1 MTDSEMEKQI
11 RRPMVRSTW
20 CSSVKEKTPGS
31 VKEKTAA
38 LLHRAVRHKCTPMA
52 QSRMALLAAALLLL
66 PANVAADMY
75 DVVMPAYLPPAGC
88 AACRAW
94 DATVDAA
101 LWADPLKALAGA
113 KSHCAMPAANLT
125 GHDKATPEGSYGGPW
140 CYCKATGAAVSCVAP
155 KATPEQINLQL
166 AAPSVVVV
174 SFVTY
179 DVVAPTS
186 PPVATLAG
194 GDLDAPKQIEGVSHM
209 YYDPPNKRNYT
220 MSFVRF
226 SGLASRATYTYK
238 VKSAGAWSASFTFR
252 APYAAGATKVAIY
265 GDMGNSVHNNMENLK
280 SDCVSGKIDAIVHM
294 GDHCCASLL
303 PRAHSSSLSA
313 FCLLSARFALLLFA
327 EIS

>member
-113 KSHCAMPAANLT
+113 KSHYAMPAANLT
-125 GHDKATPEGSYGGPW
+125 GHDKTTPEGSYGGPW
-140 CYCKATGAAVSCVAP
+140 CYCKATGGAVSCVPP
-155 KATPEQINLQL
+155 KARPAQHPFRALVC
-166 AAPSVVVV
+166 AAP
-174 SFVTY
+174 
-179 DVVAPTS
+179 
-186 PPVATLAG
+186 TLNA
-194 GDLDAPKQIEGVSHM
+194 
-209 YYDPPNKRNYT
+209 
-220 MSFVRF
+220 
-226 SGLASRATYTYK
+226 SGQPGSRYGCGK
-238 VKSAGAWSASFTFR
+238 GRLR
-252 APYAAGATKVAIY
+252 AAAGH
-265 GDMGNSVHNNMENLK
+265 GRGSGGLK
-280 SDCVSGKIDAIVHM
+280 SVQKRW
-294 GDHCCASLL
+294 LQ
-303 PRAHSSSLSA
+303 
-313 FCLLSARFALLLFA
+313 AR
-327 EIS
+327 